1 MQIDYRC
8 PTHGK
13 VKPLDPKAGVPVCP
27 EMIRR
32 TTETG
37 VEVEQC
43 GQPLTAYL
51 K

>member
-13 VKPLDPKAGVPVCP
+13 VQPLDRKAGVPVCP
-27 EMIRR
+27 EMIRY
-32 TTETG
+32 TTDAG

-43 GQPLTAYL
+43 GQPLTAYV